1 MERVQLNLER
11 LLPELR
17 DLEKKKI
24 FTKVRWL
31 AEARL
36 ERWFRVD
43 RMLKGI
49 DVFQSCLSFTPSLLP
64 LTCRRLRSRKS

>member
-24 FTKVRWL
+24 FTRVSQDHLDNSNLQMSRHANNL
-31 AEARL
+31 PTS
-36 ERWFRVD
+36 ERNR
-43 RMLKGI
+43 
-49 DVFQSCLSFTPSLLP
+49 
-64 LTCRRLRSRKS
+64 

>member
-24 FTKVRWL
+24 FTRVGSTSRL
-31 AEARL
+31 YARKASTL
-36 ERWFRVD
+36 
-43 RMLKGI
+43 LK
-49 DVFQSCLSFTPSLLP
+49 LSSP
-64 LTCRRLRSRKS
+64 LTERD

>member
-24 FTKVRWL
+24 FTRV
-31 AEARL
+31 RL
-36 ERWFRVD
+36 EHTLKKSAYRPATKLTPFACSAERD
-43 RMLKGI
+43 R
-49 DVFQSCLSFTPSLLP
+49 
-64 LTCRRLRSRKS
+64 